1 MTGEPAPSP
10 AHPLASNSH
19 GRKGVKG
26 QRRRVA
32 SLVALCPSLWSF
44 DKTQDRSPPCRAS
57 EVQGQP
63 PTASARAPRTHR
75 EAYYCHVRGLRPTPG
90 VLTACPVKALKSGHT
105 VLVSVWATSVNN
117 SNGTFCGHLRSAH
130 RSGKSH
136 TEEAQHARRC
146 HSSPRGAKRCGEK
159 RRWWSGPTGNRT
171 AWGGEPSK
179 QQPFPRQGLKPVR
192 PSQRTR

>member
-130 RSGKSH
+130 RSGESH

-146 HSSPRGAKRCGEK
+146 HSSPRGAKRCGKK
-159 RRWWSGPTGNRT
+159 RAGGLGRPET
-171 AWGGEPSK
+171 ARLGGGVPASSS
-179 QQPFPRQGLKPVR
+179 RSPVR
-192 PSQRTR
+192 V